1 MAIEIERKFLLQNDN
16 WREQGGQGIPYRQGY
31 LAGGKFSSVR
41 ARIEGD
47 QANLNIKSGNLT
59 IRRTEYEYPIP
70 LKDAQEIL
78 DNLCPGGVIE
88 KTRYRVP
95 HAGHIWEIDVF
106 AGNNQG
112 LVVAE
117 IELQHEDED
126 FERPD
131 WLGEEVS
138 DDPRYYNVNLI
149 ASPYK
154 DW

>member
-1 MAIEIERKFLLQNDN
+1 MAIEIERKFLLQNDS
-16 WREQGGQGIPYRQGY
+16 WREQGGPGTPYRQGY
-31 LAGGKFSSVR
+31 RAGAKFSSVR
-41 ARIEGD
+41 VRIEGD
-47 QANLNIKSGNLT
+47 QANLNIKSGDLT

-70 LKDAQEIL
+70 FEDAQEIL
-78 DNLCPGGVIE
+78 DSLCPGGVIE

-95 HAGHIWEIDVF
+95 YAGHVWEIDVF
-106 AGNNQG
+106 AGDNQG

-117 IELQHEDED
+117 IELRHENEE
-126 FERPD
+126 FGRPG